1 MSERAKFTPIRG
13 LEDTLLDIPFINGQI
28 YFATD
33 TGKMFLDCFDING
46 LEKNKMPIGGG
57 GVSLVYGQDLSPI
70 PASDEEDNAY
80 FALQL
85 AALESK
91 VSINDLILNSDGCF
105 YKVLSTDELIANC
118 LRLAVSGSGGGGGQ
132 VIVEPDVRINF
143 GNYSYDFMS
152 FIYGQQTYI
161 QFTPEAEH
169 DQYISLRFQ
178 IFNEENETIF
188 EKLFTQVRAN
198 RLYQFDMS
206 QVPMGTN
213 LKMIITLISPGSNS
227 HPTGLT
233 RQISGLNVVK
243 LGVRKDDAFV
253 TTTVQ
258 TGPVQVNY
266 YIDGGTGFN
275 LKVYPSIDG
284 VAAKSLEAEVSPGT
298 TTRSVRVPVQSHGV
312 HTIGIKVGTLTASG
326 LVYSDEIT
334 YEIAWVDPN
343 DTTPLIWIK
352 DYPSTVVQYE
362 NCVINYMVY
371 DPVKALTGSK
381 TEVNLLDT
389 LINEEISTVY
399 PQYSNSSTSWLTW
412 DLTENYHVGNNIFT
426 IQCGTASKDI
436 IFSVTTEGSRDL
448 GLVDSG
454 VLRLN
459 LSSTGRSNEESLAKR
474 TTWSYTDVDNREYT
488 TTFTNFNWYNNGWKD
503 DNDGRGSYLSVA
515 NGSSVNIN
523 FTTIPFNTSN
533 LSYTIELRFR
543 VRNVQEYSTLV
554 KTEPYYYI
562 LDEQGNQMENSV
574 SINVIKEQNL
584 KVATDKDGNW
594 LMDEAHSIKKTEF
607 EKGVCFKF
615 WDPDTKQ
622 GLFVGTQEAYF
633 KTPDN
638 TVSVR
643 YKEDDI
649 INLTITAGYQDLLSI
664 YLNGIL
670 SGAVSIGENGF
681 TPNTTKFEINS
692 KYCDVDI
699 YKLRVYENNGKPL
712 TMPQVIHNYLSDEH
726 NLTLYDQNQLTKD
739 EDPTAL
745 SYKKIIAYNND
756 RLAELNEEILQGHS
770 LTEYNY
776 NVLTMPYA
784 TIEIIDNNTSMK
796 DPTKTQRRTDDDR
809 LPYVKGG
816 KRYCE
821 INFVNPVGDALLE
834 AGKITEEQYYSHA
847 PSYRVVGCE
856 IDVQG
861 TSSQGYPRRNFK
873 TKMKSATGGTDA
885 EKKAHE
891 DWGWFYTKGSKAG
904 KKFKKW
910 NMDNAYYATNKFTW
924 KIDYMESSGTYNTGF
939 ANLMGNM
946 YDSHPLDDYDF
957 DGVSPTGL
965 RTSVYGFP
973 LLVFQK
979 HSTPADKTK
988 IGTTYEDEIYE
999 FIGRY
1004 NLNLDKSSNELY
1016 GFEADGEQKYIDAPW
1031 DEEVEK
1037 EDGTKETIHH
1047 LHPTIAEIAECWELR
1062 DNQGTWCSF
1071 SFPADAEK
1079 YKDDPNR
1086 NDYYFGTYEKSSYD
1100 GNGDPI
1106 SEPKLEVINHFEY
1119 RYSPVGDELDACY
1132 KYDTSKFPQTLGT
1145 FGQINQFLRAK
1156 YANLEK
1162 LMIWL
1167 DSTSRDKVTNQVLA
1181 EPYGPIVTSTPG
1193 RYIKTSDEELVTG
1206 KKYYI
1211 LDGTNY
1217 VEVKSEELNERYL
1230 DDYYEITKVI
1240 PGEVTYTEDNGLY
1253 YVTYYKD
1260 TAEYRLEKFRNE
1272 FTKHLNLD
1280 YCAIYYVLTELL
1292 LCYDSRGKN
1301 MMIASW
1307 GPQEV
1312 GGEYI
1317 WYPIF
1322 YDIDTQLG
1330 LNNIGATLW
1339 DYDTDAS
1346 LEGTFSTATSVLWI
1360 NFADAFQTK
1369 IISTYKD
1376 LRSSKLTE
1384 TNIEGAYLCD
1394 PEVFDSYA
1402 MRGVRPIVAIG
1413 LDEYVK
1419 YLKPSVDGYLN
1430 TDGNVEPDSYGYVY
1444 AINGDRKLSREL
1456 LIRNRLNY
1464 LDSYWRAG
1472 SYSTEVVAGSGG
1484 CVLIRANANAQQTSD
1499 LFLDS
1504 GMLNEIPSNANA
1516 GTTLAPYNTGA
1527 TVGLDAIPEYTIT
1540 PFLSQYVF
1548 TFIDTNPSGKS
1559 VKFQGTPIEA
1569 AVSDSIADG
1578 YKIKPNL
1585 TQQIT
1590 RIPGPRF
1597 LSSLGDLS
1605 TKYFD
1610 QFEIPTARRLL
1621 DLNLGSDIEGYF
1633 NNRSMANF
1641 IINGS
1646 MYDAGGKLNEN
1657 RKTLLQKVVLTNM
1670 GALTEAID
1678 LSGSEKLQEFRALGT
1693 QIQGIKFA
1701 DGAPLTTVHLPK
1713 TINGISLIEAKNLT
1727 NLINSRPVIRK
1738 SIAEGSEFYPHSTY
1752 EGLYLEGLT
1761 DIDDSAVT
1769 LNKTNN
1775 RFVWNN
1781 VSSIYHNIKTG
1792 SQTDDDVKS
1801 NIINLRIKGGNLKY
1815 ESYKLLLKAIA
1826 AKENAAASGIRLK
1839 IDYENINWCPYRQLS
1854 VYDDYD
1860 SVNSDKYFQATD
1872 HSTFVPYTFNSEDWY
1887 QLLKNG
1893 KIYYYEQSD
1902 DEGIITSLDVLDFF
1916 IQDYEEGLAS
1926 ATQLNHYTD
1935 MDSTSAHWPRL
1946 TGIIYV
1952 NNSAMNPIQEDKL
1965 TSVYAEKWPDL
1976 TIFAA
1981 NIRESNLVKFVQM
1994 SSDNRENELEI
2005 IRLPTTND
2013 HPVLPTVLP
2022 SKGTHYDFIGWS
2034 TDIAG
2039 ENMFIYYDFVNREY
2053 YGLDSDNQRIT
2064 ATAALNN
2071 YSFNENGTTLV
2082 LYAQFIVHKQ
2092 VVEFIYPDDSVV
2104 TMEIEYNTKIQVPD
2118 IIPYKDDSAL
2128 PLEQTYQFLGW
2139 NYLINEDTAN
2149 TVVDENTFKITQDF
2163 TRSNNNAMQT
2173 VWATYSYG
2181 DDVSPELFGEL
2192 KPISVYDN
2200 IHPEYF
2206 KIIGIPN
2213 STATTIQLEKQIT
2226 GKIVIPHNVTY
2237 NGTTYPVTTFSS
2249 NGASNKPDPLLKDI
2263 THVFFEKDNNGKVSI
2278 TNIGDYCFFECTNL
2292 QYFEFSA
2299 SGLTQIGTSCFQGVH
2314 NLKLSSQI
2322 TGTISTLNV
2331 RSFINAFANLDNP
2344 FILVDGNVT
2353 AINNTTFRNSAN
2365 KDLSNITLQF
2375 GSNDKPCTISMIT
2388 SYNNNT
2394 PLSNSI
2400 YYTENSEYHLVVN
2413 KIIIYV
2419 VDINSFWTSYE
2430 NESYQFDN
2438 DKRKALL
2445 SSLVSSTQANNII
2458 TVLSANNIALEDF
2471 LEVRQAGS

>member
-1 MSERAKFTPIRG
+1 MSDKIRFNPIRSSEETI
-13 LEDTLLDIPFINGQI
+13 LHLPFSNGSI

-33 TGKMFLDCFDING
+33 TGKIYLDCINNG
-46 LEKNKMPIGGG
+46 EEKNKMSVGGG
-57 GVSLVYGQDLSPI
+57 GVSLIYGQDYAPI
-70 PASDEEDNAY
+70 AASEEENNNL
-80 FALQL
+80 FSLRL
-85 AALESK
+85 TSLEQK
-91 VSINDLILNSDGCF
+91 VRENDLILNSDGCF
-105 YKVLSTDELIANC
+105 YKVLSVSDTLANC
-118 LRLAVSGSGGGGGQ
+118 LRLAVSGSGGGGGP
-132 VIVEPDVRINF
+132 IVTEPDVKINF
-143 GNYSYDFMS
+143 GNYAYDYMS
-152 FIYGQQTYI
+152 FIYGQESYI
-161 QFTPEAEH
+161 QFTPEVGNGR
-169 DQYISLRFQ
+169 YVSLRFQ
-178 IFNEENETIF
+178 LFNEENEIIF
-188 EKLFTQVRAN
+188 EKLFTQVPAN
-198 RLYQFDMS
+198 RLYQFNMN
-206 QVPMGTN
+206 QIPLGTN
-213 LKMIITLISPGSNS
+213 LKMAITLLSPDSVT
-227 HPTGLT
+227 HPNGLT
-233 RQISGLNVVK
+233 RYISGLNVVK
-243 LGVRKDDAFV
+243 LGVHKDNAFI

-284 VAAKSLEAEVSPGT
+284 IAIKSLEAEVQPGT
-298 TTRSVRVPVQSHGV
+298 TTRSIRVPAQSHGV
-312 HTIGIKVGTLTASG
+312 HTIGIKVGTNTASG
-326 LVYSDEIT
+326 LVFSDEIT
-334 YEIAWVDPN
+334 YEIAWADPN
-343 DTTPLIWIK
+343 DTTPLIWVK
-352 DYPSTVVQYE
+352 DYPNTIVQYE

-381 TEVNLLDT
+381 TEVNLLDA

-399 PQYSNSSTSWLTW
+399 PQYSSSSISWLTW

-426 IQCGTASKDI
+426 IQCGTVSKDI
-436 IFSVTTEGSRDL
+436 VFNVTTEGSRDL

-454 VLRLN
+454 ILRLN

-474 TTWSYTDVDNREYT
+474 TTWAYTDVDNREYT
-488 TTFTNFNWYNNGWKD
+488 TTFNNFNWYNNGWKD
-503 DNDGRGSYLSVA
+503 DNDGQGSYLSVA

-523 FTTIPFNTSN
+523 FTTIPFNTGN

-554 KTEPYYYI
+554 KTEPYYYV

-574 SINVIKEQNL
+574 SINVIKEQGL

-615 WDPDTKQ
+615 WDADTKQ

-681 TPNTTKFEINS
+681 TLNTTKFEINS
-692 KYCDVDI
+692 KYCDIDI

-739 EDPTAL
+739 DDPTAL
-745 SYKKIIAYNND
+745 SYKKIVAYNEA
-756 RLAELNEEILQGHS
+756 RLAELAEKISQGHN
-770 LTEYNY
+770 LTDYDY

-834 AGKITEEQYYSHA
+834 AGKITEEQYYSHS
-847 PSYRVVGCE
+847 PSYRVIGCE

-873 TKMKSATGGTDA
+873 TKMKPATSGADA
-885 EKKAHE
+885 EKKSHD

-910 NMDNAYYATNKFTW
+910 NMDNEYYSTNKFTW

-946 YDSHPLDDYDF
+946 YDFHPLDNYNF

-973 LLVFQK
+973 TLVFQK
-979 HSTPADKTK
+979 HSTPSDKNK
-988 IGTTYEDEIYE
+988 VGTVIEDEIYE
-999 FIGRY
+999 YIGRY
-1004 NLNLDKSSNELY
+1004 NINLDKSSNELY
-1016 GFEADGEQKYIDAPW
+1016 GFEADGEQKYINAPW
-1031 DEEVEK
+1031 DEEIEK
-1037 EDGTKETIHH
+1037 DDGTTEVIHH
-1047 LHPTIAEIAECWELR
+1047 LHPKIAEIAECWELR

-1071 SFPADAEK
+1071 TFPADAEK
-1079 YKDDPNR
+1079 YKNDPDR

-1100 GNGDPI
+1100 GNGNPV

-1119 RYSPVGDELDACY
+1119 RYSPYDDELDACY
-1132 KYDTSKFPQTLGT
+1132 DYDTSKFPETLGT
-1145 FGQINQFLRAK
+1145 FGQINQFLRAR
-1156 YANLEK
+1156 YANLER

-1167 DSTSRDKVTNQVLA
+1167 DSTSRDKATNQTLS

-1193 RYIKTSDEELVTG
+1193 RYIKTTDQTIVSN

-1211 LDGTNY
+1211 LDGSNY
-1217 VEVKSEELNERYL
+1217 VEVKTEDLNERYL

-1240 PGEVTYTEDNGLY
+1240 PGEVTYSEDNGLY

-1272 FTKHLNLD
+1272 FTKHLNID

-1369 IISTYKD
+1369 IINTYKD
-1376 LRSSKLTE
+1376 LRSSRLTE

-1419 YLKPSVDGYLN
+1419 YLKPSVEGFLN
-1430 TDGNVEPDSYGYVY
+1430 TDGNLEPDSYGYVY

-1472 SYSTEVVAGSGG
+1472 SYATEVVAGSGG

-1516 GTTLAPYNTGA
+1516 GTTLAPYNAGA
-1527 TVGLDAIPEYTIT
+1527 TIGLDAIPEYTIT

-1590 RIPGPRF
+1590 RIPGPKY

-1701 DGAPLTTVHLPK
+1701 EGAPLTTVHLPK

-1727 NLINSRPVIRK
+1727 KLLISRPVIRK
-1738 SIAEGSEFYPHSTY
+1738 SIIEGSEFYPHNSY
-1752 EGLYLEGLT
+1752 EGLYLEGIT
-1761 DIDDSAVT
+1761 DIDNSAVT
-1769 LNKTNN
+1769 LTKTNN

-1781 VSSIYHNIKTG
+1781 TNNIYQNIKISG
-1792 SQTDDDVKS
+1792 QTDEDVRS

-1826 AKENAAASGIRLK
+1826 AKENANAAGVRLK

-1854 VYDDYD
+1854 IYDNYD
-1860 SVNSDKYFQATD
+1860 TENSDKYFQATD
-1872 HSTFVPYTFNSEDWY
+1872 HSRFIPYVFTNAQDWM

-1893 KIYYYEQSD
+1893 KIYYYEHSD
-1902 DEGIITSLDVLDFF
+1902 DESIITSLDLLDFF

-1926 ATQLNHYTD
+1926 STQLNHYTD
-1935 MDSTSAHWPRL
+1935 IDSTSAHWPRL

-1952 NNSAMNPIQEDKL
+1952 NNTEMNPIQEDKL

-1976 TIFAA
+1976 TIFA
-1981 NIRESNLVKFVQM
+1981 NYINDSNLIKFVQM
-1994 SSDNRENELEI
+1994 SNDGRENELEV
-2005 IRLPTTND
+2005 IRLATTQD
-2013 HPVLPTVLP
+2013 HPILPSVLP
-2022 SKGTHYDFIGWS
+2022 SKGTHFDFIGWS
-2034 TDIAG
+2034 TDIDG
-2039 ENMFIYYDFVNREY
+2039 ENMFIEYDFTTKNYVNQAEV
-2053 YGLDSDNQRIT
+2053 
-2064 ATAALNN
+2064 LNS
-2071 YSFNENGTTLV
+2071 YSFNEHGTTLI
-2082 LYAQFIVHKQ
+2082 LYAQFQVHEQK
-2092 VVEFIYPDDSVV
+2092 VEFIYPDGKIITKFVK
-2104 TMEIEYNTKIQVPD
+2104 YNTPIEEFPEE
-2118 IIPYKDDSAL
+2118 IPYKDDSNIIPPVDA
-2128 PLEQTYQFLGW
+2128 PEDQQSSTFWTYKFLGW
-2139 NYLINEDTAN
+2139 NYIVNENDSEAIIDTN
-2149 TVVDENTFKITQDF
+2149 FKITQDY
-2163 TRSNNNAMQT
+2163 TQANNNAMQS
-2173 VWATYSYG
+2173 VWASY
-2181 DDVSPELFGEL
+2181 DITDAPSPNMIGQI
-2192 KPISVYDN
+2192 KPVSVYDN

-2206 KIIGIPN
+2206 AIVNENAIVNDLSGNSYRGLNIKLNKAINGKLTIPN
-2213 STATTIQLEKQIT
+2213 QIN
-2226 GKIVIPHNVTY
+2226 GQPVVI
-2237 NGTTYPVTTFSS
+2237 FSS
-2249 NGASNKPDPLLKDI
+2249 NTTVATEKTADENLKNV
-2263 THVFFEKDNNGKVSI
+2263 THVFLQKNTISQE
-2278 TNIGDYCFFECTNL
+2278 TNIRAIDKYTFHSCTQL
-2292 QYFEFSA
+2292 KYFDFVN
-2299 SGLTQIGTSCFQGVH
+2299 GLKFIDERAFQGVA
-2314 NLKLSSQI
+2314 NLSESTI
-2322 TGTISTLNV
+2322 IIGTLEELGPRAFT
-2331 RSFINAFANLDNP
+2331 NAFKIQDLDRDLIIGGNIQSFGTNCFSNLN
-2344 FILVDGNVT
+2344 
-2353 AINNTTFRNSAN
+2353 AIP
-2365 KDLSNITLQF
+2365 SNIKVQCLQIGSPENPSNVNSFLVGNYSTFQGNLEKFKQVSLYTTVIAFESMSRKAILNNIF
-2375 GSNDKPCTISMIT
+2375 GGDSNDTIIVT
-2388 SYNNNT
+2388 
-2394 PLSNSI
+2394 
-2400 YYTENSEYHLVVN
+2400 VN
-2413 KIIIYV
+2413 GKEI
-2419 VDINSFWTSYE
+2419 
-2430 NESYQFDN
+2430 
-2438 DKRKALL
+2438 L
-2445 SSLVSSTQANNII
+2445 
-2458 TVLSANNIALEDF
+2458 
-2471 LEVRQAGS
+2471 